1 MTNFE
6 NFYNELTNISDRHV
20 KNNVSLK
27 IEKDPQNDIIK
38 IYGENSTAASRAQN
52 GLSDV
57 LELAFT
63 TAEHHPF
70 WRLLSCCAEISN
82 TLLENWNN
90 TLTNDDLNEIDWY
103 VKELTQGFQKLNTK
117 SESRQR

>member
-6 NFYNELTNISDRHV
+6 NFYNELTNISDRHI

>member
-27 IEKDPQNDIIK
+27 IQKDPQNDLIK
-38 IYGENSTAASRAQN
+38 IYGEKSTAASRAQN

>member
-6 NFYNELTNISDRHV
+6 SFYDELTNISDRHV

-38 IYGENSTAASRAQN
+38 IYGEKSTALSRAQN

-57 LELAFT
+57 LEIAFT

-70 WRLLSCCAEISN
+70 WRLLSSCAEISN
-82 TLLENWNN
+82 TLLENWNG
-90 TLTNDDLNEIDWY
+90 TLTKDDLNEIDWY
-103 VKELTQGFQKLNTK
+103 LKELTQGFQNLKNN